1 MLTVSNLS
9 VSVDAK
15 PILDRFSFTFAK
27 GKSYALLGP
36 NGCGKSTLAQT
47 LMGHPHYTLK
57 RGGKILL
64 GGKDIARLTPEKRA
78 TRGLFLA
85 FQNPLPLP
93 GIRVGDLLRL
103 ALEKK
108 IDPVVLHKRIRAV
121 AEKLHIKEE
130 LLERSLNDDFSGGE
144 KKKLEAL
151 QAILLAPS
159 VAIFD
164 EIDTGVDVDALK
176 QITTTLKRELP
187 AESTTIFITHSA
199 KLLKYIRPDEILVMK
214 QGRLVATGGM
224 ELAKRIES
232 DGFDSI

>member
-9 VSVDAK
+9 VSVDKK
-15 PILDRFSFTFAK
+15 PLLDRFSFAFK
-27 GKSYALLGP
+27 EGKTYALLGP

-47 LMGHPHYTLK
+47 LMGHPHYAVK
-57 RGGKILL
+57 RGGKIALA
-64 GGKDIARLTPEKRA
+64 GKDLVRLAPEKRA
-78 TRGLFLA
+78 ALGLFLA

-93 GIRVGDLLRL
+93 GIRAGELLRL
-103 ALEKK
+103 ALEKR
-108 IDPVVLHKRIRAV
+108 IDPVVLHKRIRTIA
-121 AEKLHIKEE
+121 AKLHIKEE
-130 LLERSLNDDFSGGE
+130 LLERSLNDGFSGGE

-176 QITTTLKRELP
+176 LIAKTLQTELP

-199 KLLKYIRPDEILVMK
+199 KLLKYIKPDEILVMK
-214 QGRLVATGGM
+214 SGKLVATGGM
-224 ELAKRIES
+224 DLAKAIERN
-232 DGFDSI
+232 GFDSL